1 MRPLHTLLKL
11 LLLAAVA
18 FDLGGGAW
26 AMRAM
31 ASIDQTPDTV
41 ETMPCHGDAG
51 SNVTLIATTLHDHG
65 DADCALGDCDCGCAM
80 TCAAPPVPGVPAALA
95 MPDARYLA
103 SSSGHVP
110 DDFSSPGLRPP
121 ISG

>member
-31 ASIDQTPDTV
+31 VHVDAAP
-41 ETMPCHGDAG
+41 EAAEAMPCHGDADHE
-51 SNVTLIATTLHDHG
+51 IAAATSHDHG
-65 DADCALGDCDCGCAM
+65 EIGCMLGDCECGCAV
-80 TCAAPPVPGVPAALA
+80 TSAAPPVPNVIPALA
-95 MPDARYLA
+95 VPDTRYIASRHGQMPDT
-103 SSSGHVP
+103 
-110 DDFSSPGLRPP
+110 FSCPGLRPP
-121 ISG
+121 IYG